1 MSDPESLSWR
11 QYRKNFILGATQS
24 GLWGLALTFASTA
37 TVIPMFLKKLG
48 ASDVE
53 IGLIPT
59 LVNLGFTFP
68 SIFSAPIVE
77 RVKSVKRFVI
87 TVTWLERSPYPFLS
101 LLAFTLAKS
110 NPQLTIYLSLIFLA
124 IGYLGTGFIM
134 PGWMDFV
141 ARIIPV
147 TSRGKFIALGN
158 GLGGILGIGGSILVG
173 RILSIYPFPQNFG
186 ICFLIT
192 MFILLVAYVIL
203 LCIKEPHIEEKR
215 EDKKVSYMKEIPRI
229 LRDNTYFRN
238 YILARFFVSFGV
250 MGLAFY
256 TVHAVGKFSLSDR
269 FIGTF
274 TMFFVGA
281 QPLAN
286 LLWGPLA
293 DKTGHKNVLLGGVTC
308 NLIGN
313 LIALISPIATPFYLV
328 FALSGAM
335 NSAFMI
341 SGLPIILE
349 FAPPDRRPTFIGINN
364 VLISPALALSP
375 LIGGFIAKS
384 SGYPTVFLVSLI
396 ANIIGLSVLYFGV
409 TDPRKKNLYLLTQ

>member
-1 MSDPESLSWR
+1 MSNTVDFSPK

-77 RVKSVKRFVI
+77 RVKSVKKFVI
-87 TVTWLERSPYPFLS
+87 TVTWIERSPYPFLS
-101 LLAFTLAKS
+101 ILAFTLAKT
-110 NPQLTIYLSLIFLA
+110 NPILTIYLSLIFLA
-124 IGYLGTGFIM
+124 IGYFGTGFIM

-158 GLGGILGIGGSILVG
+158 GLGGVLGIGGSILVG
-173 RILSIYPFPQNFG
+173 KILSTYPFPQNFG
-186 ICFLIT
+186 ICFVIT
-192 MFILLVAYVIL
+192 MFILLVAYAIL
-203 LCIKEPHIEEKR
+203 LCIKEPKIEKKENNEKTN
-215 EDKKVSYMKEIPRI
+215 YIKEIPNI
-229 LRDNTYFRN
+229 LKNNRYFRN
-238 YILARFFVSFGV
+238 YILARFFTSFGV

-256 TVHAVGKFSLSDR
+256 TVHAVSKFSLPDR
-269 FIGTF
+269 YIGTF

-281 QPLAN
+281 QPIAN

-293 DKTGHKNVLLGGVTC
+293 DRTGHKNVLLGGVTC
-308 NLIGN
+308 NLLGN
-313 LIALISPIATPFYLV
+313 LIALISPIVSPFYMA

-349 FAPPDRRPTFIGINN
+349 FAPPERRPTYIGINN
-364 VLISPALALSP
+364 ILISPALALSP
-375 LIGGFIAKS
+375 LIGGFIAKNF
-384 SGYPTVFLVSLI
+384 GYPTVFLVSLI
-396 ANIIGLSVLYFGV
+396 ANVIGLSVLYLGV
-409 TDPRKKNLYLLTQ
+409 IDPRKRGLED

>member
-1 MSDPESLSWR
+1 
-11 QYRKNFILGATQS
+11 
-24 GLWGLALTFASTA
+24 
-37 TVIPMFLKKLG
+37 
-48 ASDVE
+48 
-53 IGLIPT
+53 
-59 LVNLGFTFP
+59 
-68 SIFSAPIVE
+68 
-77 RVKSVKRFVI
+77 
-87 TVTWLERSPYPFLS
+87 
-101 LLAFTLAKS
+101 
-110 NPQLTIYLSLIFLA
+110 
-124 IGYLGTGFIM
+124 
-134 PGWMDFV
+134 
-141 ARIIPV
+141 
-147 TSRGKFIALGN
+147 
-158 GLGGILGIGGSILVG
+158 
-173 RILSIYPFPQNFG
+173 
-186 ICFLIT
+186 

>member
-1 MSDPESLSWR
+1 MNNSVDLSTR
-11 QYRKNFILGATQS
+11 QYRRNFILGATQS

-48 ASDVE
+48 ASDVQ

-77 RVKSVKRFVI
+77 RVNSVKKFVA
-87 TVTWLERSPYPFLS
+87 TVTCLERSPYPFLS

-124 IGYLGTGFIM
+124 IGYFGTGFIM

-158 GLGGILGIGGSILVG
+158 GLGGVLGIGGSILVSE
-173 RILSIYPFPQNFG
+173 ILSKYPFPQNFG
-186 ICFLIT
+186 ICFVIT
-192 MFILLVAYVIL
+192 MIILLIAYVIL
-203 LCIKEPHIEEKR
+203 LCIKEPKIE
-215 EDKKVSYMKEIPRI
+215 KKNENRKTNYTKEITKI
-229 LRDNTYFRN
+229 LKENRYFRN
-238 YILARFFVSFGV
+238 YILARFLVSFGV

-256 TVHAVGKFSLSDR
+256 TVHAVSKFSLPDR
-269 FIGTF
+269 YIGTF

-293 DKTGHKNVLLGGVTC
+293 DRTGHKNVLLGGVIC
-308 NLIGN
+308 NLLGN
-313 LIALISPIATPFYLV
+313 LIALISPIPTPFYLV

-364 VLISPALALSP
+364 ILISPALALSP
-375 LIGGFIAKS
+375 LIGGFIAKNF
-384 SGYPTVFLVSLI
+384 GYPIVFLVSLM
-396 ANIIGLSVLYFGV
+396 ANILGLSVLFFGV
-409 TDPRKKNLYLLTQ
+409 TDPRKKNSHLLA

>member
-1 MSDPESLSWR
+1 MNDPENLSLR
-11 QYRKNFILGATQS
+11 QYRKNFILGAAQS

-77 RVKSVKRFVI
+77 RVRSVKKFVA

-101 LLAFTLAKS
+101 FLAFTLAKS
-110 NPQLTIYLSLIFLA
+110 NPQLTIYLSLILLA
-124 IGYLGTGFIM
+124 IGYFGTGFIM

-173 RILSIYPFPQNFG
+173 RILSVYPFPQNFG

-203 LCIKEPHIEEKR
+203 LFIKEPHVEEKR
-215 EDKKVSYMKEIPRI
+215 EDKKVSYLTEIPRI

-286 LLWGPLA
+286 ILWGPLA
-293 DKTGHKNVLLGGVTC
+293 DRTGHKNVLLGGVTC
-308 NLIGN
+308 NLLGN
-313 LIALISPIATPFYLV
+313 LIALVSPIASPFYLV

-335 NSAFMI
+335 YSAFMI

-349 FAPPDRRPTFIGINN
+349 FAPPDRRPTYIGINN
-364 VLISPALALSP
+364 ILISPALALSP

-384 SGYPTVFLVSLI
+384 FGYPTVFLVSLI

-409 TDPRKKNLYLLTQ
+409 TDPRKKKLYLLT

>member
-1 MSDPESLSWR
+1 MSDPESLSSR

-24 GLWGLALTFASTA
+24 GLWGLALIFASTA

-349 FAPPDRRPTFIGINN
+349 FAPPDRRPTFIGVNN

>member
-1 MSDPESLSWR
+1 
-11 QYRKNFILGATQS
+11 
-24 GLWGLALTFASTA
+24 
-37 TVIPMFLKKLG
+37 
-48 ASDVE
+48 
-53 IGLIPT
+53 
-59 LVNLGFTFP
+59 
-68 SIFSAPIVE
+68 
-77 RVKSVKRFVI
+77 
-87 TVTWLERSPYPFLS
+87 
-101 LLAFTLAKS
+101 
-110 NPQLTIYLSLIFLA
+110 
-124 IGYLGTGFIM
+124 M

-313 LIALISPIATPFYLV
+313 LIALISHIATPFYLV